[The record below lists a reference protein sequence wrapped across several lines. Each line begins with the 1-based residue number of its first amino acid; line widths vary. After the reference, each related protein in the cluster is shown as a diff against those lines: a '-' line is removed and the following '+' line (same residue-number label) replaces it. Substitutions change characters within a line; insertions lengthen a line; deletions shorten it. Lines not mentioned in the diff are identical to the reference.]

1 MGTRVR
7 LAVSAAVRAH
17 GWFDRHSAVGS
28 HSTGCLPSSPV
39 YGYGLGAGSLIGA
52 LRCSRETA
60 LRTTLFHLSTTLV
73 LISIRLST

>member
-1 MGTRVR
+1 MR
-7 LAVSAAVRAH
+7 LAISAVVRAH
-17 GWFDRHSAVGS
+17 GWSGRHSAVGS
-28 HSTGCLPSSPV
+28 HSAGCLPSSPV
-39 YGYGLGAGSLIGA
+39 YGLGAGSLIGA

>member
-1 MGTRVR
+1 LGTRVR
-7 LAVSAAVRAH
+7 LAISAVVRAH
-17 GWFDRHSAVGS
+17 GWSGRHSAVGT
-28 HSTGCLPSSPV
+28 HSAGGLPSRPV